1 MNNETYINLK
11 KFPTCWGMD
20 LIKILEK
27 YEELEHIDFKIKNR
41 FRLSDKVEVL
51 PWKRNYWEDY
61 NKPLQNKPYHKR
73 LLKQRKKIIKDDE
86 EVFTKRIRR
95 TKE

>member
-1 MNNETYINLK
+1 
-11 KFPTCWGMD
+11 MD

-27 YEELEHIDFKIKNR
+27 YEELEHIDFKTKNR

-61 NKPLQNKPYHKR
+61 TR
-73 LLKQRKKIIKDDE
+73 
-86 EVFTKRIRR
+86 V
-95 TKE
+95 